1 MPPDVS
7 FNKQP
12 LRYGWAY
19 VFRHRSLGELGRVV
33 LEETDDGRT
42 RLSFEVVGDP
52 NDPMTAER
60 AAIFQPLGMEL
71 ARQMEA
77 AFAWLQVAARCFSSV
92 PIVIEDN
99 VIAVIIAD
107 NDLALSKSVR
117 PAVDIRTA
125 LKDALAI
132 EIVSVHTGNA
142 KP

>member
-1 MPPDVS
+1 MKNRFV
-7 FNKQP
+7 
-12 LRYGWAY
+12 RG
-19 VFRHRSLGELGRVV
+19 V
-33 LEETDDGRT
+33 
-42 RLSFEVVGDP
+42 
-52 NDPMTAER
+52 
-60 AAIFQPLGMEL
+60 
-71 ARQMEA
+71 
-77 AFAWLQVAARCFSSV
+77 AWLQVAARCFSSV